1 MSWFECAGYLIG
13 DKRRRGGIR
22 LDTSNGNQ
30 CMNGY
35 GMGIS
40 GLDGDGNGKR
50 GETRDSYRLEKIM

>member
-1 MSWFECAGYLIG
+1 VYAGYLIG

-40 GLDGDGNGKR
+40 GLDEMEMEKR
-50 GETRDSYRLEKIM
+50 RETRDSYSLEKIM

>member
-40 GLDGDGNGKR
+40 GLDEMGM
-50 GETRDSYRLEKIM
+50 ERDERREIATV